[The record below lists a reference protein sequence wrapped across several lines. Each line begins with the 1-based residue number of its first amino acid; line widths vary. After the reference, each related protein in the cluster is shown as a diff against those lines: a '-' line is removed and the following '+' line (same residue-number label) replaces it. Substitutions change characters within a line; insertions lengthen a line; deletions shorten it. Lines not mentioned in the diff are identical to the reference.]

1 LKSNFE
7 VLSVPSRCFPGYPDN
22 TPKFISLKPSHFAE
36 GRFHRRDILPKVHFI
51 EDTLHRSEKSILPKS
66 ISPKSVLPN
75 GMNFSSKMIKTDL
88 NGINFNKF
96 NPKNFFYGHFK
107 YFRQNVH
114 STKWTSAKWTSV
126 KSSSEKWLGFG
137 EIVSRNPF

>member
-96 NPKNFFYGHFK
+96 NPKNFFMAILNTFGK
-107 YFRQNVH
+107 MSIRRNGLRQNGLRWKVLR
-114 STKWTSAKWTSV
+114 KNGLVSAK
-126 KSSSEKWLGFG
+126 
-137 EIVSRNPF
+137 